1 MTAEGNGMG
10 PINGVGDSRLA
21 GDARRH
27 STPIELSLADVRDL
41 LDADVI
47 WCPNPAARVQDIVAA
62 DLMSDVLV
70 DCGPGALLLTG
81 LGTVQAIRT
90 AAIAD
95 LAGVVFVRGKRPPA
109 DAVALAME
117 KDIPVMVTG
126 KTLFD
131 AAGALYSARPAPP
144 AGPAGPAHG

>member
-1 MTAEGNGMG
+1 MD
-10 PINGVGDSRLA
+10 PIDHVNAPTDA
-21 GDARRH
+21 ADARRI
-27 STPIELSLADVRDL
+27 STPVVLSLADVRDL

-47 WCPNPAARVQDIVAA
+47 WCPNPASRIEGIVAA

-70 DCGPGALLLTG
+70 DSRPGVLLLTG

-117 KDIPVMVTG
+117 KNIPVLVTSR
-126 KTLFD
+126 TLFA
-131 AAGALYSARPAPP
+131 AAGALYAARSAPP
-144 AGPAGPAHG
+144 SGPAVPTHG

>member
-1 MTAEGNGMG
+1 MVERHDM
-10 PINGVGDSRLA
+10 DSIDYVNA
-21 GDARRH
+21 PTDAADARRI
-27 STPIELSLADVRDL
+27 STPVVLSLADVRDL

-47 WCPNPAARVQDIVAA
+47 WCPNPTSRIEGIVAA

-70 DCGPGALLLTG
+70 DSRPGVLLLTG

-117 KDIPVMVTG
+117 KNIPVLVTSH
-126 KTLFD
+126 TLFA
-131 AAGALYSARPAPP
+131 AAGTLYAARSAPP
-144 AGPAGPAHG
+144 PEPAVPTHG